1 MSYDGLPVVIGI
13 RTHNQVLVKKKI
25 GLISLSVKYKA
36 EIYILDFIDVSN
48 VNFFSIIGQG
58 VYKYALLICLWFCH
72 LWISGH
78 INVILNPGTAHY

>member
-1 MSYDGLPVVIGI
+1 MMVYQLLSVSEHTTKFWL
-13 RTHNQVLVKKKI
+13 KKI

-48 VNFFSIIGQG
+48 VNFSSIIGQG
-58 VYKYALLICLWFCH
+58 VYKYALLICLWFCP

-78 INVILNPGTAHY
+78 INMILNPGTAHY